1 MRKWSHKLIPEIDP
15 IGERL
20 CMPLMGQKKKTKYVE
35 IHQVNP
41 VKKQINLYEISRRGD
56 LGHEDLF

>member
-1 MRKWSHKLIPEIDP
+1 
-15 IGERL
+15 
-20 CMPLMGQKKKTKYVE
+20 MGRRKKTEYVE

-41 VKKQINLYEISRRGD
+41 VNTVKKQINLYEISRRGD